1 MLNILKI
8 NLKKNQTTNKVTF
21 LSKSKA
27 YRKDVLLTNEQCK
40 FIEEHLLG
48 CCNKS
53 ALVGKAVR
61 YAQEQSNGKT
71 PLIPKI
77 QVNRQTL
84 SSKKVTVRLDNN
96 LVNFL
101 EEIVHQN
108 HISYSGALRY
118 LLQSYIS
125 RASGE

>member
-1 MLNILKI
+1 MLTFL
-8 NLKKNQTTNKVTF
+8 LKKSSNNTQK
-21 LSKSKA
+21 LASKSKA

-40 FIEEHLLG
+40 FIEEHWLG

-71 PLIPKI
+71 PLIQNF

-84 SSKKVTVRLDNN
+84 SSKKVTVRLDNK
-96 LVNFL
+96 LANFL

-118 LLQSYIS
+118 FLQNYIL
-125 RASGE
+125 RTSGE

>member
-1 MLNILKI
+1 MFTFL
-8 NLKKNQTTNKVTF
+8 LKKSTSNIQKLASEFKV
-21 LSKSKA
+21 
-27 YRKDVLLTNEQCK
+27 YRKDVRLTTEQCK
-40 FIEEHLLG
+40 FIEEHWLG

-71 PLIPKI
+71 PLIQNF

-84 SSKKVTVRLDNN
+84 SSIKVTVRLDNK
-96 LVNFL
+96 LAEFL
-101 EEIVHQN
+101 EDIVHQN

-118 LLQSYIS
+118 FLQNYIL
-125 RASGE
+125 RTSGE

>member
-1 MLNILKI
+1 MLTFL
-8 NLKKNQTTNKVTF
+8 LKKSSNNTQK
-21 LSKSKA
+21 LASKSKA
-27 YRKDVLLTNEQCK
+27 YRKDVRLTTEQWR
-40 FIEEHLLG
+40 FIEKHWHG

-84 SSKKVTVRLDNN
+84 SSIKVTVRLDNN
-96 LVNFL
+96 LVKFL

-118 LLQSYIS
+118 LLQSYIL
-125 RASGE
+125 RTSGE